1 MNYCTYYGQY
11 LDPSIEINRCL
22 SCLAIQNTLTCK
34 YKIKK

>member
-11 LDPSIEINRCL
+11 LDTILEINICL
-22 SCLAIQNTLTCK
+22 KCLVLQNKLECK